1 MALAYY
7 PNSPKLSS
15 KKLTSLT
22 ASYQLRAILAVVG
35 ILLFFVLY
43 STLVIGLGWL
53 LYYAIMYDMGRI
65 NKLTILMKVGAIAG
79 AAMLFFFTLKFIFK
93 LKNHKP
99 ENRIKLKKEEHPKLW
114 GFVNQI
120 CAETGAPKPKNIYID
135 PDVNAYVRYTNTWL
149 SLFLPIPKELT
160 IGLGLID
167 CLDLNEFKAVTAHE
181 FGHFAQKSMKIGS
194 YINSANTIIHDM
206 IFDRDRWD
214 NILEQWRG
222 ADIRLSAAAWII
234 TPVIWVIRQLLN
246 LFYQFLNIMYSS
258 LSREMEFNADKVAV
272 STSGSDAIVSA
283 LWKLDDG
290 SNTWNNTVNN
300 AYLASQKNM
309 IVSNLYEHSSNALK
323 TKIVPKLKK
332 EFENLP
338 EDPRGGKQ
346 YFSSSENTVVGM
358 YASHPPNNQRE
369 QNAKTPYIPCDKDER
384 SPWILFDDAD
394 HIQKQMTELVYDR
407 YLKIIDKPNATFDSF
422 EDFIKAE
429 TSGKELLEEYHNTF
443 QNRYLSIPDTSKIS
457 QIKEL
462 GIKDQGHFNNL
473 KNELKELM
481 EPVESLDNLLQRIQE
496 VAQGTS
502 KEKSVTYKDNTYSKK
517 NMQEVYV
524 AVFNDREKLFT
535 NSFTDWDEKFC
546 HSYLNISLQ
555 VDSYDQLQKH
565 YKQHQIINQV
575 YKEFLNKKNL
585 IYDAVNK
592 LQAKTDTTEGD
603 VIRLSS
609 SIKKIASDTEI
620 VLEEFD
626 KIDFVELPNIE
637 NVKQLKSAI
646 IEEGALKTTSGNIFE
661 NGRFDE
667 IIQIFERTISHLQ
680 RVDQKS
686 VASLL
691 QKQKTIEEIW
701 SNTLQS

>member
-1 MALAYY
+1 MDLTYY
-7 PNSPKLSS
+7 PSSPTLPS

-22 ASYQLRAILAVVG
+22 ASYQLRATLAVIG

-43 STLVIGLGWL
+43 CTLVIALGWL

-79 AAMLFFFTLKFIFK
+79 AGMLFFFTLKFIFK

-99 ENRIKLKKEEHPKLW
+99 ENRIKLKSEEHPKLW
-114 GFVNQI
+114 GFVHQI
-120 CAETGAPKPKNIYID
+120 CEETGAPKPKNIYID

-160 IGLGLID
+160 IGLGLVD

-222 ADIRLSAAAWII
+222 ADIRLSAAAWLI

-290 SNTWNNTVNN
+290 ANTWNNTVNN
-300 AYLASQKNM
+300 AYLASQKSM
-309 IVSNLYEHSSNALK
+309 VVSNLYEHSSNAMK
-323 TKIVPKLKK
+323 TKVVPKLKK
-332 EFENLP
+332 EFESLP
-338 EDPRGGKQ
+338 VDPRGGKQ

-369 QNAKTPYIPCDKDER
+369 HNAKTPYVHCDKDER
-384 SPWILFDDAD
+384 SPWILFGDAAEV
-394 HIQKQMTELVYDR
+394 QKEMTELVYDQ
-407 YLKIIDKPNATFDSF
+407 YLKIKEKPNATFDSF
-422 EDFIKAE
+422 EQFIKAE

-462 GIKDQGHFNNL
+462 GIENPIHFQNL
-473 KNELKELM
+473 KDELKELM
-481 EPVESLDNLLQRIQE
+481 HLVESLDHLLQKIQE
-496 VAQGTS
+496 VAQGTT
-502 KEKSVTYKDNTYSKK
+502 KEKSVKYKDKIYSKK
-517 NMQEVYV
+517 DMQEAYI
-524 AVFNDREKLFT
+524 AVFNDREELFT
-535 NSFTDWDEKFC
+535 KSFVDWDEKFC
-546 HSYLNISLQ
+546 YSYLNIGLQ
-555 VDSYDQLQKH
+555 IDSYDQLQKH
-565 YKQHQIINQV
+565 YSQHQVINNI
-575 YKEFLNKKNL
+575 YKEFLNKKTL
-585 IYDAVNK
+585 IYDGVNK

-609 SIKKIASDTEI
+609 SIKK
-620 VLEEFD
+620 
-626 KIDFVELPNIE
+626 LPVI
-637 NVKQLKSAI
+637 LR
-646 IEEGALKTTSGNIFE
+646 LF
-661 NGRFDE
+661 
-667 IIQIFERTISHLQ
+667 
-680 RVDQKS
+680 
-686 VASLL
+686 
-691 QKQKTIEEIW
+691 
-701 SNTLQS
+701 

>member
-1 MALAYY
+1 MDLTYY
-7 PNSPKLSS
+7 PSSPTLPS

-22 ASYQLRAILAVVG
+22 GSYQLRATLAVIG

-43 STLVIGLGWL
+43 GTLVIALGWL
-53 LYYAIMYDMGRI
+53 LYYAIVYDMGRI

-79 AAMLFFFTLKFIFK
+79 ASMLFFFTLKFIFK

-99 ENRIKLKKEEHPKLW
+99 ENRIKLQKEEHPKLW
-114 GFVNQI
+114 GFIDQI
-120 CAETGAPKPKNIYID
+120 CSETGAPKPKNIYVD

-160 IGLGLID
+160 IGLGLVD
-167 CLDLNEFKAVTAHE
+167 CLNLNEFKAVTAHE

-234 TPVIWVIRQLLN
+234 TPVIWIIRQLLN

-290 SNTWNNTVNN
+290 AATWNNTVNN
-300 AYLASQKNM
+300 AYLAAQKKM
-309 IVSNLYEHSSNALK
+309 ITGNLYKHSSYALK
-323 TKIVPKLKK
+323 NNVLPKLKEK
-332 EFENLP
+332 FDNLP

-346 YFSSSENTVVGM
+346 YFSSSENMVVGM
-358 YASHPPNNQRE
+358 YASHPPNDQRE
-369 QNAKTPYIPCDKDER
+369 KNAKTPYIPCEDDNR
-384 SPWILFDDAD
+384 SPWILFGNTEEV
-394 HIQKQMTELVYDR
+394 QEKMTQLVYDQ
-407 YLKIIDKPNATFDSF
+407 YLKVLDEPNATFDAF
-422 EDFIKAE
+422 ESFIKAE

-443 QNRYLSIPDTSKIS
+443 ENRYLFIPDILAIDKI
-457 QIKEL
+457 KAL
-462 GIKDQGHFNNL
+462 GVKDPIHFENL
-473 KNELKELM
+473 KQELKELM
-481 EPVESLDNLLQRIQE
+481 KPIATLDGLLQTIQE
-496 VAQGTS
+496 IAQGTRKDRS
-502 KEKSVTYKDNTYSKK
+502 VVYREKTYSKK
-517 NMQEVYV
+517 KMQEAYT
-524 AVFNDREKLFT
+524 AVFNDRDELFL
-535 NSFTDWDEKFC
+535 NNFKEWDEKFC
-546 HSYLNISLQ
+546 YSYLNISLQ
-555 VDSYDQLQKH
+555 LDAYDQLQKH
-565 YKQHQIINQV
+565 YAQHQVINKIYQ
-575 YKEFLNKKNL
+575 EFLNKKAL

-609 SIKKIASDTEI
+609 SIKKIASDTAL
-620 VLEEFD
+620 VLEEID
-626 KIDFVELPNIE
+626 KIDFVQLPNIDNSNE
-637 NVKQLKSAI
+637 LKSAI
-646 IEEGALKTTSGNIFE
+646 IAQDALKTTSGNIFE

-667 IIQIFERTISHLQ
+667 IIHTFERAIAHLN

-691 QKQKTIEEIW
+691 QKQKTLEDIW
-701 SNTLQS
+701 INKQVI